1 MLAEKVGPCY
11 IFNMEQAAVRALPAV
26 LASELERKYFW
37 WEPIGSRPRSDARI
51 LAQAM
56 EFASFED
63 VRRLE
68 TALGHERLA
77 EAMLSAQP
85 GWISERSW
93 EFWRGRLGASGGA
106 IPESPPRRSFDDS
119 SS

>member
-1 MLAEKVGPCY
+1 ML
-11 IFNMEQAAVRALPAV
+11 
-26 LASELERKYFW
+26 YF
-37 WEPIGSRPRSDARI
+37 EDGAIGSSRASGGFSIGTGAQIFLVGAEWLSAALSRPN

-63 VRRLE
+63 VRWLE
-68 TALGHERLA
+68 TALGRERLS

-85 GWISERSW
+85 GWIGERSW

-106 IPESPPRRSFDDS
+106 ISESPPRRSFDDS
-119 SS
+119 